1 MIGNDCRAKDGIA
14 MGTDQA
20 VDSDSVGAAVE
31 EVRPGGVD
39 APFNVWR
46 WVHITVAAMAMV
58 ATLPGRTHGLGLI
71 TEPVFAD
78 LPIGRVSYAVINLWA
93 TLIGALF
100 CLPVG
105 WLQDRLGSRIVL
117 LGVALGLAA
126 SVLGMSGVR
135 PDWGT
140 LLIPAFFTL
149 VMLTRGFGQSAL
161 SVVSLALMG
170 RSVGRKAAWGVGV
183 YSFITALGFMAA
195 FGAIKYILEHYEPGW
210 RLLWAGI
217 GISVTAFGLL
227 AFLFI
232 RPKEAEGETTTADKD
247 DGEEGLTLGQTLT
260 TPAFW
265 VFALATSLYGLIAA
279 GISLFNQSILQE
291 RQFPRE
297 VFLTI
302 TVMSP
307 MVGLAANLLTG
318 WLAGGIAQGKLLT
331 GAMVLLA
338 AAMVCFPLV
347 RTLWQVYLYAVA
359 MGIAGG
365 MVTVIFFGI
374 WARAFGTVHLG
385 KIQGAAQMPTVLA
398 SAVGPLL
405 LAAGKDRFGTYLP
418 AFQAG
423 AAAAGVL
430 AIPRGLC
437 RYRSSRTLLRS
448 FVNQYEKMK

>member
-1 MIGNDCRAKDGIA
+1 MA
-14 MGTDQA
+14 MGANQAFDADAAATEVQEAQPQA
-20 VDSDSVGAAVE
+20 V
-31 EVRPGGVD
+31 RL
-39 APFNVWR
+39 PFNVWR
-46 WVHITVAAMAMV
+46 WVHITVAAGAMV

-71 TEPVFAD
+71 TEPVLAD
-78 LPIGRVSYAVINLWA
+78 LPIGRVSYAAINLWA
-93 TLIGALF
+93 TLLGALF

-105 WLQDRLGSRIVL
+105 WLQDRLGSRLVL
-117 LGVALGLAA
+117 LGVTLGLAA

-135 PDWGT
+135 PNWGT

-183 YSFITALGFMAA
+183 YSFITAAGFMAA
-195 FGAIKYILEHYEPGW
+195 FGAIKFILEHYEPGW

-217 GISVTAFGLL
+217 GLAVAAFGLVS
-227 AFLFI
+227 FFWV
-232 RPKEAEGETTTADKD
+232 RPEKADAATTPEQKASN
-247 DGEEGLTLGQTLT
+247 EEGLTLGQTLA

-291 RQFPRE
+291 RDFPRE

-307 MVGLAANLLTG
+307 MVGLAANLITG
-318 WLAGGIAQGKLLT
+318 WLAGRIAHGKLLA

-338 AAMVCFPLV
+338 VAMVCFPLV
-347 RTLWQVYLYAVA
+347 RTLWKVYLYAVA

-365 MVTVIFFGI
+365 MVTVVFFGI
-374 WARAFGTVHLG
+374 WARGFGTAHLG
-385 KIQGAAQMPTVLA
+385 KIQGAAQMLTVLA

-405 LAAGKDRFGTYLP
+405 LAAGKARFGTYVP

-423 AAAAGVL
+423 AAAAAVL
-430 AIPRGLC
+430 AVAAWLVPLPKIRLQ
-437 RYRSSRTLLRS
+437 RSASNLIGKLI
-448 FVNQYEKMK
+448 

>member
-1 MIGNDCRAKDGIA
+1 MA
-14 MGTDQA
+14 MGANQA
-20 VDSDSVGAAVE
+20 FDADAAAT
-31 EVRPGGVD
+31 EVQEVQPDAAR

-46 WVHITVAAMAMV
+46 WVHITVAAGAMV

-71 TEPVFAD
+71 TEPVLAD
-78 LPIGRVSYAVINLWA
+78 LHIKRVDYAAINLWA

-100 CLPVG
+100 CLPIG
-105 WLQDRLGSRIVL
+105 WLQDRFGSRIVL
-117 LGVALGLAA
+117 LGVTLGLAA
-126 SVLGMSGVR
+126 SVLGMSAVR
-135 PDWGT
+135 PSWEFL
-140 LLIPAFFTL
+140 LLIAAFFAFVTF
-149 VMLTRGFGQSAL
+149 TRGFGQSAL

-183 YSFITALGFMAA
+183 YSFITAVGFMAA

-217 GISVTAFGLL
+217 GLGVAAFGLVS
-227 AFLFI
+227 FFCV
-232 RPKEAEGETTTADKD
+232 RPEKANAASTPEQKEHD
-247 DGEEGLTLGQTLT
+247 EEGLTLGETLA

-291 RQFPRE
+291 REFPRE

-307 MVGLAANLLTG
+307 MVGLAANLATG
-318 WLAGGIAQGKLLT
+318 WLAGRIAHGKLLA

-338 AAMVCFPLV
+338 AAMVCFPFV

-374 WARAFGTVHLG
+374 WARAFGTAHLG
-385 KIQGAAQMPTVLA
+385 KIQGAAQMLTVLA

-405 LAAGKDRFGTYLP
+405 LAAGKQRFGTYVP

-423 AAAAGVL
+423 AVAAAVL
-430 AIPRGLC
+430 AIAAWLVPLPKMQTAAKRG
-437 RYRSSRTLLRS
+437 
-448 FVNQYEKMK
+448 